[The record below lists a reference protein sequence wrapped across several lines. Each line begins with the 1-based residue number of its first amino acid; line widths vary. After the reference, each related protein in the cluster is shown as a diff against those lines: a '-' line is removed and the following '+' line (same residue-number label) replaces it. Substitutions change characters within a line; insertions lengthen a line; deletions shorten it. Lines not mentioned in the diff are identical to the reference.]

1 LSGLVVRHQGK
12 LKVYNRIYELV
23 FNPHWVEETLDNL
36 RPYAESLKAWLDS
49 NCEDCSQLL
58 RGEQLQTALTWAVD
72 KYLSYPDYRFLAASQ
87 QDALQ
92 TSEAQAREKAQ
103 QLEKAIYQLQHTQMQ
118 LIQTEKMLSVGQL
131 VAGVAHE
138 IQNPAS
144 FIYGNLNYAQE
155 YAAELFQLLQLYQE
169 QYPSPVPKI
178 QEYIEAIDLDFL
190 MKDFSKLL
198 GSMQGGA
205 ERICDIVRSMSNFS
219 QLDKVKADRVDIHK
233 GIDNSL
239 MILQNRLK
247 AQPEHPAIEVIKEY
261 GTLPAVECF
270 RGQLYQVFI
279 NLLNNAI
286 DALEGVMVSGGS
298 PTPNPQI
305 WIRTAVTDTDSVS
318 ISIADNGLGMSEE
331 VSTRIFEPFFTT
343 KPVGKGTGLG
353 LSISYQIIVE
363 KHGGELKCFS
373 ALGEGAKF
381 VVKIPIRQQTG

>member
-1 LSGLVVRHQGK
+1 
-12 LKVYNRIYELV
+12 
-23 FNPHWVEETLDNL
+23 
-36 RPYAESLKAWLDS
+36 
-49 NCEDCSQLL
+49 
-58 RGEQLQTALTWAVD
+58 
-72 KYLSYPDYRFLAASQ
+72 
-87 QDALQ
+87 
-92 TSEAQAREKAQ
+92 
-103 QLEKAIYQLQHTQMQ
+103 MQ

-155 YAAELFQLLQLYQE
+155 YVTELFQLLQLYQE